1 MRSEKSGI
9 NSIDPVSLLLFIVL
23 VLLGWMNIYASSYS
37 EANPSIFDISQRYGK
52 QLLWIGTALVLGFIV
67 LILDGKVYF
76 SLAYPIYLV
85 SMLSLAGVLIFG
97 NEVAGARSWYSIGGF
112 SLQPSEFAKFATAL
126 ALARYLSHQ
135 NTNLRRLG
143 DKLKAALLFII
154 PAALIIPQPD
164 PGSALIFAS
173 FLLVLYREGLPANY
187 IFFGISLII
196 LFLLS
201 LLINIWYLSGVLLL
215 LGLFMAFLSR
225 KNRKIAF
232 SISFIAVLAVGF
244 VHSVDY
250 VFENAL
256 EDRHRNR
263 INILIGKA
271 EDPQGIGYNTHQ
283 SMIAIGSGG
292 FAGKGFLEGTQT
304 KYNFVPEQSTDFI
317 FCTVGEEWGFVGT
330 TLLIL
335 LYTLLFFRLVALA
348 ERQKSTFSRAYGYGL
363 ISILFFHFAVNIAM
377 TIGLAPVIGIPLPFF
392 SYGGS
397 SLWGF
402 TILFFIFLKLDAYR
416 WDIL

>member
-1 MRSEKSGI
+1 MRTERGGLS
-9 NSIDPVSLLLFIVL
+9 NIDPVSVLLFLAL
-23 VLLGWMNIYASSYS
+23 VFLGWINIYASAYS
-37 EANPSIFDISQRYGK
+37 EAHPSIFDMSQRYGK
-52 QLLWIGTALVLGFIV
+52 QLLWIGTALVLGLIV

-76 SLAYPIYLV
+76 SLAYPIYIVVL
-85 SMLSLAGVLIFG
+85 LALIGVLLFG
-97 NEVAGARSWYSIGGF
+97 TKVAGARSWYSIGGF

-135 NTNLRRLG
+135 NTDLRRWS
-143 DKLKAALLFII
+143 DKIKGALIFII
-154 PAALIIPQPD
+154 PAAIILPQPD

-187 IFFGISLII
+187 IFIGITLII

-201 LLINIWYLSGVLLL
+201 LLINIWYLSGVLLFIGL
-215 LGLFMAFLSR
+215 LMALLSR

-232 SISFIAVLAVGF
+232 TIGFLAVLAVGF
-244 VHSVDY
+244 IHSVDY
-250 VFENAL
+250 VFENLL
-256 EDRHRNR
+256 EERHRNR

-271 EDPQGIGYNTHQ
+271 EDPHGIGYNTHQ

-304 KYNFVPEQSTDFI
+304 KFNFVPEQSTDFI
-317 FCTVGEEWGFVGT
+317 FCTVGEEWGFVGSS
-330 TLLIL
+330 LLVI
-335 LYTLLFFRLVALA
+335 LYTVLFFRLVALA

>member
-9 NSIDPVSLLLFIVL
+9 NSIDPVSLLLFLVL

-37 EANPSIFDISQRYGK
+37 EAHPSIFDISQRYGK

-76 SLAYPIYLV
+76 SLAYPIYFV
-85 SMLSLAGVLIFG
+85 SMLSLVGVLMFG
-97 NEVAGARSWYSIGGF
+97 NEIAGARSWYSIGGF

-143 DKLKAALLFII
+143 DKFKAALIFII
-154 PAALIIPQPD
+154 PAVLIIPQPD

-173 FLLVLYREGLPANY
+173 FLLVLYREGLTANY

-201 LLINIWYLSGVLLL
+201 LLINIWYLSGVLLF
-215 LGLFMAFLSR
+215 LGLLIAFLSR

-232 SISFIAVLAVGF
+232 SISFLAVLAVGF

-330 TLLIL
+330 TVLIL